1 MSAMQQTTLYLAP
14 AGHDGTRFRDLRDGE
29 YFKSAP
35 MFLSVY
41 WKDQD
46 RGYSV
51 TTSSLSLIMHPDQ
64 PVERCARPTP
74 GSW

>member
-1 MSAMQQTTLYLAP
+1 MPAIKADTLYAAP
-14 AGHDGTRFRDLRDGE
+14 AGHDGTCFRDLRDGE
-29 YFKSAP
+29 YFRSAP

-41 WKDQD
+41 WKAQD

-64 PVERCARPTP
+64 PVERCNRGGA
-74 GSW
+74 